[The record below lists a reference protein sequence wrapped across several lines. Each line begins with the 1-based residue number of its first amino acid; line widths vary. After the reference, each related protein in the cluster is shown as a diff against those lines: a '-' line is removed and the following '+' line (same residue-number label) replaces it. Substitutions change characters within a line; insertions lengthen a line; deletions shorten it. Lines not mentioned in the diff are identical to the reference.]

1 MPNITSNSQGQYKLA
16 KGLEELNIFQ
26 FGVNLMPAMTLG
38 LFLEEASDK
47 EKNKAFQLFT
57 QHGGDTTLLFDK
69 LNELKNKNMCPAYS
83 SCGKNGGKNCL
94 LGSGQNW
101 MTQASKVAK
110 TLIYHLHQDIFW
122 HKLESEVK
130 TKVWNQES
138 EFGGRFNLLS
148 DSPRD
153 AVKFHNLINNLAEQ
167 ANKVYSGWEYTKLSF
182 DTWARAISQLNSA
195 VNFRLVYSVN
205 RGGGDKKSI
214 NKNRISNTEI
224 AQRIQPFIAAGHGAA
239 VIITNM
245 KGDKEKAL
253 QLVESKGLSVVDGD
267 IHDVRSLDKPGSIV
281 LLTAKGMLRTH
292 YKKVDIENT
301 DVFDIASLSDLCD
314 KIVMM

>member
-47 EKNKAFQLFT
+47 EKNKAFQLFID
-57 QHGGDTTLLFDK
+57 HGGDISQVIEK
-69 LNELKNKNMCPAYS
+69 QEELKNKNLCPAYS
-83 SCGKNGGKNCL
+83 TCGKNGGKNCL

-110 TLIYHLHQDIFW
+110 TLMFHLHQDLFW
-122 HKLESEVK
+122 AKIQKEVK
-130 TKVWNQES
+130 TKVYNQNS

-182 DTWARAISQLNSA
+182 DTWARAIPQLNSD

-214 NKNRISNTEI
+214 NKIKLSNSEI
-224 AQRIQPFIAAGHGAA
+224 AERIQPFIAAGHGAA

-245 KGDKEKAL
+245 KGDKEKAI
-253 QLVESKGLSVVDGD
+253 QVVESKGLSVVDGD

-292 YKKVDIENT
+292 YKKVGIENT
-301 DVFDIASLSDLCD
+301 DVFDIAALSDLCD